1 MFYLI
6 FFILVSFAKFF
17 FPIYPAKRVVMYH
30 MTSKK
35 AAMKIMQDGFDPKR
49 ARSKAFGAGINVSSE
64 IMEVLRYAPEG
75 DDPCIIFCMVTYHR
89 AMPNESDV
97 TQMIHEV
104 REDGTEIWYSKPKY
118 MDPPPGYDAL
128 CCDDIYVLPSS
139 WQVIPMFMIPCQ
151 LLLKND

>member
-17 FPIYPAKRVVMYH
+17 FPIYPPKRVVMYH

-49 ARSKAFGAGINVSSE
+49 ARTTALALK
-64 IMEVLRYAPEG
+64 IMEVLQYAPD
-75 DDPCIIFCMVTYHR
+75 DDPCIIFCMVTYR
-89 AMPNESDV
+89 RGKPNESDV

-104 REDGTEIWYSKPKY
+104 CEDGAELWYSKPTY
-118 MDPPPGYDAL
+118 MHPPPGYDAL
-128 CCDDIYVLPSS
+128 CCDDIYVFPSS
-139 WQVIPMFMIPCQ
+139 EQVIPMFFIPFQ
-151 LLLKND
+151 ERLITN